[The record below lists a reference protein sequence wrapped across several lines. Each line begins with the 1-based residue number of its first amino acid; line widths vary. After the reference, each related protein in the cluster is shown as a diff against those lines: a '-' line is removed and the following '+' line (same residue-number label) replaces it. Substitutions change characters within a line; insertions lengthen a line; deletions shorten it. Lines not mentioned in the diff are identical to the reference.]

1 MAATYP
7 CDSVGKVPDATF
19 GKARASQERGG
30 DVLVVVQRVA
40 QHLGL
45 RDKRE
50 ARILRVSEILAKRA
64 SIGGR
69 VAGAPTSSSVIGLL
83 ARWRFVQPAGIP
95 RPSLRS
101 LRKHHFSTAI
111 GAASWW
117 TTACAIS
124 ANATTIAIPCSTA
137 PPQLKESKHPLQLCV
152 ACLSYSC
159 MKKCVGSFIF
169 ADGYP
174 DC

>member
-1 MAATYP
+1 MWGAKGISQGARCEGPARKSERALAATYP

-64 SIGGR
+64 SIGGHL
-69 VAGAPTSSSVIGLL
+69 PL
-83 ARWRFVQPAGIP
+83 
-95 RPSLRS
+95 RP
-101 LRKHHFSTAI
+101 
-111 GAASWW
+111 
-117 TTACAIS
+117 
-124 ANATTIAIPCSTA
+124 
-137 PPQLKESKHPLQLCV
+137 
-152 ACLSYSC
+152 
-159 MKKCVGSFIF
+159 
-169 ADGYP
+169 
-174 DC
+174 